1 MYAFGTSHSR
11 HTFTF
16 DQFLLSLEIK
26 PKTFVLLTPCST
38 VTSIWCEVQFMEVKK
53 NLQGKMKWKDS
64 FSQSFWRLV
73 CFVDDVLDR
82 VAYYW
87 ACVCTRV
94 CVCVCVCSFRANHVF
109 LLLLCLFLSLDP
121 SVLVPPLSI
130 SVNFTTSPGWL
141 ILEYLNQPATLA

>member
-38 VTSIWCEVQFMEVKK
+38 VRSIWCEVQFMEVKK
-53 NLQGKMKWKDS
+53 NLQGKMKWKES

-87 ACVCTRV
+87 ACVCV
-94 CVCVCVCSFRANHVF
+94 CVCVCVCLCARLGLIMSSCCCSVSFY
-109 LLLLCLFLSLDP
+109 LLTLLCWCRPSL
-121 SVLVPPLSI
+121 SVLI
-130 SVNFTTSPGWL
+130 SLHLQGGLDWN
-141 ILEYLNQPATLA
+141 ILTNRLH